1 MASIRVPSLRKVKY
15 AGSWYSDN
23 PKLLNSTIEKAL
35 DKATLN
41 TLDSSEKELKMA
53 VLPHAGLHYSSRG
66 LAHLLL
72 HSPKKL
78 EQVLIIA
85 PSHNY
90 VMSENTLAFGHYS
103 GYETPIGNLGSF
115 KIELANK
122 KPDATLA
129 IDVEHA
135 IEMVLP
141 FLAYIQN
148 KNGNEI
154 KVATAL
160 ISQITNKNALKK
172 IGDELLEN
180 LDFEKTFLISSSDF
194 SHYGSRFSYTPF
206 GSRVD
211 KKVIEKVKESDLII
225 ANDLAGGN
233 LEDLFQIR
241 GEKELTIC
249 GLAGSLILSYL
260 ANRKQLEGVVID
272 YYTSLDVEHSIANDF
287 VAYATVG
294 WR

>member
-35 DKATLN
+35 DEATLN
-41 TLDSSEKELKMA
+41 ALAPFEKELKMA
-53 VLPHAGLHYSSRG
+53 VLPHAGLYYSSRG

-72 HSPKKL
+72 HAPDKL
-78 EQVLIIA
+78 EKVLIIA

-135 IEMVLP
+135 IEMILP

-148 KNGNEI
+148 KSGNEI

-160 ISQITNKNALKK
+160 ISQVTNKNALDK
-172 IGDELLEN
+172 IATELLEN
-180 LDFEKTFLISSSDF
+180 IDFTTTLLISSSDF
-194 SHYGSRFSYTPF
+194 THYGSRFSHTPF
-206 GSRVD
+206 GTRVD
-211 KKVIEKVKESDLII
+211 KKVIDKVKESDLEI
-225 ANDLAGGN
+225 ANYLAEGN
-233 LEDLFQIR
+233 FEELFKLK

-249 GLAGSLILSYL
+249 GLAGALILSYL
-260 ANRKQLEGVVID
+260 ANRKQLKGVVLD
-272 YYTSLDVEHSIANDF
+272 YYTSLEVEHSVANDF